1 MPDIN
6 RIIETISDE
15 ETEHSSQTIEALKN
29 FFQEIFNLWNVLNYI
44 KVIKRNSNFTK
55 LVLIWIKE

>member
-15 ETEHSSQTIEALKN
+15 ETEHSSQTIEALEKT
-29 FFQEIFNLWNVLNYI
+29 FSKRSLIYGMYLIILRLLKEIQTLQN
-44 KVIKRNSNFTK
+44 
-55 LVLIWIKE
+55 

>member
-15 ETEHSSQTIEALKN
+15 ETEHSSQTIEALK
-29 FFQEIFNLWNVLNYI
+29 
-44 KVIKRNSNFTK
+44 K
-55 LVLIWIKE
+55 LFPRDL